1 MNYSKLDSNTESLES
16 NRGER
21 RRKTQSNKTQNMS
34 PISDMLICTALYP
47 NNTKSNNNVQFWQT
61 NIEVGKGALSSCRWS
76 ELNF

>member
-34 PISDMLICTALYP
+34 PISDMLICTVLYP

-61 NIEVGKGALSSCRWS
+61 TIEVGKRALSSCRWS